1 LSGKNVCSRGSE
13 FNCFYGNGAPYTG
26 TPLRNAGG
34 NLNGGAAPGT
44 LRLLASYERLLTGNI
59 GLEARV
65 GFAFNGGPKSVD
77 GKSFLPL
84 HVEARGKYWFM
95 KNGFSKR
102 GIRPY
107 VGLGGGIA
115 QVDTRL
121 TVTVFEQGPV
131 NPQTMRPTTRQFKID
146 AYRKLGQAFV
156 GLGGGAMYAF
166 SPKHGIV
173 LNLNFMY
180 MLGSSGPVLEPSLG
194 YELGL

>member
-1 LSGKNVCSRGSE
+1 MRI
-13 FNCFYGNGAPYTG
+13 
-26 TPLRNAGG
+26 
-34 NLNGGAAPGT
+34 
-44 LRLLASYERLLTGNI
+44 LASYERLLTGNI

-65 GFAFNGGPKSVD
+65 GFAFNGGPKAPK
-77 GKSFLPL
+77 GAAFLPL
-84 HVEARGKYWFM
+84 HLEGRGKYWFV

-107 VGLGGGIA
+107 VFLGGGLA

-121 TVTVFEQGPV
+121 TVTVYEL
-131 NPQTMRPTTRQFKID
+131 NHID
-146 AYRKLGQAFV
+146 PKTGKLGQPKVDAYQKLGQSFI
-156 GLGGGAMYAF
+156 GFGGGAMYAF
-166 SPKHGIV
+166 TPKHGLV